1 MRYCSAAGG
10 EGRPCPVPRP
20 SPCSVPLQPSHLSE
34 APHADFS
41 PHALGITHR
50 ALRPLFRVPRTS
62 GRACLGVLLRGVP
75 ACGGRSES
83 SACRGRAYGAGYQP
97 VTHPRGLGAVL
108 CKKRATFTSVA
119 AVNNCKLCWD
129 LHSLQMLTDVVG
141 PRSQGVGRCELGC
154 GLP

>member
-1 MRYCSAAGG
+1 MRHCSAAGG

-20 SPCSVPLQPSHLSE
+20 SPRSVPLQPSHLSG

-41 PHALGITHR
+41 PLALGLTHSD
-50 ALRPLFRVPRTS
+50 LRPLFRVPRTS

-83 SACRGRAYGAGYQP
+83 SACRCRAYGAGCQA
-97 VTHPRGLGAVL
+97 VTHQRGLGAVL

-119 AVNNCKLCWD
+119 AVNTCKLCWD
-129 LHSLQMLTDVVG
+129 LHSLQMLTDAVG
-141 PRSQGVGRCELGC
+141 LRSQEVGR
-154 GLP
+154 